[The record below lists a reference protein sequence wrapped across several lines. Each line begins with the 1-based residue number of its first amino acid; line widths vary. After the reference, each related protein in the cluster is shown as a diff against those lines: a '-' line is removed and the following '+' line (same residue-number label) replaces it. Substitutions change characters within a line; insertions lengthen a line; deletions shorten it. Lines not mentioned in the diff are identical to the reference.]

1 MIGKRQDIYLSNVVE
16 WISKQILSFL
26 PMVYLP
32 RSRAISLCAEMELEL
47 WANCSKKGKKVGNLY
62 FTSMQKIIYNHDSL
76 CYLIIKTGSIIPVKI
91 VVLKKPTDFHLFVP
105 IGLPELLFSLRTGK
119 I

>member
-47 WANCSKKGKKVGNLY
+47 WANCNQKGKKFGNLN
-62 FTSMQKIIYNHDSL
+62 FTSTQKRIYNNDSF
-76 CYLIIKTGSIIPVKI
+76 CYLTINTGSIIPVKI
-91 VVLKKPTDFHLFVP
+91 VVLTKPTDFHLFVP